1 LGPAGLLRLAA
12 AVAVWCGLQRFA
24 REQGYGR
31 NRVVTYSGL
40 IRLAQHPMKITR
52 RDWLKLTGTAAA
64 LAPMI
69 RPEALAAEEPRPLIR
84 KYEQPM
90 FDLPSRVKTP
100 VKIASIEML
109 QRDRGFFVRTTSTDG
124 AVGITGTKQVQD
136 FLPLFEHLV
145 APVFIGRDARDIETL
160 VDDAYR
166 ANYKLA
172 SIPYWCCIAYAEQ
185 SVLDL
190 LGKVAGVPVG
200 ELLGGVTRHEIPIY
214 LSGSARELSAE
225 DEVAVYVRGVADTG
239 AKAVKFKIGG
249 RMSRNLDAYPGRTE
263 KLLHL
268 ARERLGDK
276 ITLRADANGSY
287 DAENGIRIGRIM
299 ESLGYDFF
307 EEPCPFEELSET
319 QAVAKALKIPVA
331 FGEQNYSL
339 WQFHWMLENGVM
351 DIAQPD
357 INYNGGLI
365 RAKRVARIAADL
377 GKTIVPH
384 NTQTGAT
391 SVNILQFASCT
402 ENARPNMEYPWR
414 KPQTTPTWYK
424 PDFKIVDGKIR
435 VPTTPGMGLEID
447 PEYLAGA
454 KVLARIDKPARGGG
468 SGSGG

>member
-1 LGPAGLLRLAA
+1 M
-12 AVAVWCGLQRFA
+12 
-24 REQGYGR
+24 
-31 NRVVTYSGL
+31 SGS
-40 IRLAQHPMKITR
+40 
-52 RDWLKLTGTAAA
+52 AAA
-64 LAPMI
+64 LA
-69 RPEALAAEEPRPLIR
+69 ALTRVPLSAAEPVRPLIR
-84 KYEQPM
+84 NYEQPM
-90 FDLPSRVKTP
+90 FNLPARFKAP
-100 VKIASIEML
+100 VAITSVEML
-109 QRDRGFFVRTTSTDG
+109 TRDNNYFVRTRSADG
-124 AVGITGTKQVQD
+124 AIGITGTKQIRD
-136 FLPLFEHLV
+136 FMPIFEHLV
-145 APVFIGRDARDIETL
+145 APHFIGRDARDLESL
-160 VDDAYR
+160 VDDVYR

-172 SIPYWCCIAYAEQ
+172 SIPYWCCVAYIEQ

-200 ELLGGVTRHEIPIY
+200 ALLGGVIKREIPVY

-225 DEVAVYVRGVADTG
+225 DEVDVYVRGVAATG

-263 KLLHL
+263 KLLSL
-268 ARERLGDK
+268 ARERLGSK
-276 ITLRADANGSY
+276 VILRADANGSY

-299 ESLGYDFF
+299 EELGYDFF

-319 QAVAKALKIPVA
+319 QTVAKVLRIPVA

-339 WQFHWMLENGVM
+339 WQFHWMLQNGVM
-351 DIAQPD
+351 SIVQPD

-365 RAKRVARIAADL
+365 RAKRVARIAAEL

-402 ENARPNMEYPWR
+402 ENARPFMEYPWR

-424 PDFKIVDGKIR
+424 PDFKIVDGVIR

-447 PEYLAGA
+447 PDYLAGA
-454 KVLARIDKPARGGG
+454 KVLAKIDQPGRTGG
-468 SGSGG
+468 SGSGD